1 MTRSSD
7 SSPRMVVARCLVVL
21 LVFVGRASYCHG
33 LSLGGTPRH
42 GRLGGLRHVSSPT
55 MMFGSSH
62 NKRSRRYRA
71 LDNKSPSSV
80 SKPRQ
85 SQQQKKGS
93 NLYGYLDKLD
103 RQSGL
108 NYNDYWGR
116 KRNTTDIVDSM
127 QRKVESTPKPFNKLV
142 SEEMW
147 YVSSY
152 SCADDRGSVF
162 PDLVY

>member
-1 MTRSSD
+1 
-7 SSPRMVVARCLVVL
+7 
-21 LVFVGRASYCHG
+21 
-33 LSLGGTPRH
+33 
-42 GRLGGLRHVSSPT
+42 
-55 MMFGSSH
+55 MFGSSH
-62 NKRSRRYRA
+62 NKRSRRYRP
-71 LDNKSPSSV
+71 LDNKSPPSV
-80 SKPRQ
+80 SKPRH

-93 NLYGYLDKLD
+93 KLYGYLDKLD

-147 YVSSY
+147 YVLSFFVSVPG
-152 SCADDRGSVF
+152 SCVLT
-162 PDLVY
+162 LVLSM